1 MGRPVIGLVP
11 VQRKVVP
18 STLRQATA
26 AWRSCSRTFLPNAVT
41 HGDRARATRVSG
53 SGFDGILELAV
64 SNGGEPIPDA
74 AREHLFL
81 PFYRDKLKPHQQGL
95 GLGLYIASQI
105 AQAHGG
111 RIDLVSDTTETRFTF
126 RMPVD

>member
-1 MGRPVIGLVP
+1 MAQLF
-11 VQRKVVP
+11 
-18 STLRQATA
+18 SNLLA
-26 AWRSCSRTFLPNAVT
+26 NAVT
-41 HGDRARATRVSG
+41 HGDPARAIRVSG
-53 SGFDGILELAV
+53 SGFDGILELPV

-81 PFYRDKLKPHQQGL
+81 PFYRGKLKPHQQGL
-95 GLGLYIASQI
+95 GLGLCIASQI

-111 RIDLVSDTTETRFTF
+111 RIDLVSDITETRFTF